1 VSGIH
6 IEENEPHSLERKV
19 DGIGNNV
26 ESLQKFQWFSQGAVA
41 VVLAVGI
48 YFWNIQSD
56 TIRKIDE
63 RMGKIESNAQ
73 SNVKDEIKTQLKV
86 DGNQD
91 SINNLTKD
99 IQQIKAD
106 IVKDESRLY
115 EVEQALI
122 RFNSKIK

>member
-1 VSGIH
+1 MSGIH

-122 RFNSKIK
+122 RFNSKGK

>member
-19 DGIGNNV
+19 DGIGSNV

-56 TIRKIDE
+56 TIKKIDE

-86 DGNQD
+86 DSNQD
-91 SINNLTKD
+91 SISGITKD
-99 IQQIKAD
+99 IEQLKGD

-122 RFNSKIK
+122 RFNSKGK

>member
-1 VSGIH
+1 MSGIH